1 MTEAQKAHLRILENT
16 PRERVRTHEASPPGE
31 QGARPPHAVSARR
44 REWIKAHHGTM
55 TQDEM
60 ADYLKI
66 ARGSVR
72 KHLIALKIIK
82 TSGRRGRP
90 RKNKNG

>member
-44 REWIKAHHGTM
+44 RAWIKAHFGTM

-60 ADYLKI
+60 ADHLRI

-72 KHLIALKIIK
+72 KHLIALKLVK
-82 TSGRRGRP
+82 VGRRGRP